1 MLSLPKTSL
10 IALGGMAAWRASTC
24 PTRLTQSLSSTGFGR
39 PRLAAARTIASPY
52 RTEICSSSSTRRC
65 STTWRTGSSRSG
77 CSTTRSSRTRSAYR
91 PSRCRTTA
99 IMLPS
104 AAISAHTMCTK
115 TGPAHSRA
123 PPWSSPPI
131 RTPAS
136 GSMTSPIP
144 SGRSKSAPAFRP
156 PRRNL
161 SIPAPTGQSY
171 FTRPMFSST
180 RTASAT
186 APIGAVPGSTSWSI
200 SVDGRRRRA
209 NPASAPS
216 LTRSLRVDWR
226 IPYPSIR
233 QPILAANCVAT
244 SQPLAAQAGLA
255 MLAKGGNAV
264 DAAIATAVA
273 LTVVEPVMN
282 GIGSDAF
289 AIVAS
294 GGQLIGLNASGRS
307 PAGWTAARFAKAPS
321 VPATGWDSAPV
332 PGAVS
337 AWVALHKR
345 FGRLP
350 FETLFEPAIGYA
362 RRGFL
367 VSPVVA
373 QIWLRQVAL
382 GAYPEFARVFLLE
395 GRAPAAGEV
404 FRCPDHANTLEAI
417 AASDGQAFYRGA
429 IAEAIAAA
437 AKREGG
443 AMTLADLAEHE
454 LEWVTPLGVDFH
466 GVSIHQLPPN
476 GQGLAALIA
485 LGVLDR
491 CDLEGLDADSAELQ
505 HLAIEATKLGIA
517 DAAAHVADPA
527 AMRVEAETLLADGYL
542 RERATLIRRD
552 RAQAPDPGKPPQGG
566 TVYLAAADA

>member
-1 MLSLPKTSL
+1 
-10 IALGGMAAWRASTC
+10 
-24 PTRLTQSLSSTGFGR
+24 
-39 PRLAAARTIASPY
+39 
-52 RTEICSSSSTRRC
+52 
-65 STTWRTGSSRSG
+65 
-77 CSTTRSSRTRSAYR
+77 
-91 PSRCRTTA
+91 
-99 IMLPS
+99 
-104 AAISAHTMCTK
+104 
-115 TGPAHSRA
+115 
-123 PPWSSPPI
+123 
-131 RTPAS
+131 
-136 GSMTSPIP
+136 
-144 SGRSKSAPAFRP
+144 
-156 PRRNL
+156 
-161 SIPAPTGQSY
+161 
-171 FTRPMFSST
+171 
-180 RTASAT
+180 
-186 APIGAVPGSTSWSI
+186 
-200 SVDGRRRRA
+200 
-209 NPASAPS
+209 
-216 LTRSLRVDWR
+216 
-226 IPYPSIR
+226 
-233 QPILAANCVAT
+233 
-244 SQPLAAQAGLA
+244 

-307 PAGWTAARFAKAPS
+307 PAGWTAARFANAPS
-321 VPATGWDSAPV
+321 MPATGWDSATV

-382 GAYPEFARVFLLE
+382 GAYPEFARVFLPE

-454 LEWVTPLGVDFH
+454 PEWVTPLGVDFH
-466 GVSIHQLPPN
+466 GVRIHQLPPN

-542 RERATLIRRD
+542 RERAALIRRD

-566 TVYLAAADA
+566 TVYLAAADAEGLMVSYIQSNYRGFGSGIVAPGTGVALNNRGSCFSLDPGHPNCVGPRKRPFNTIIPGFATVGGAPLAAFGVMGGSMQPQGHVQIALRLFARGQNPQAAIDAPRWRVEGGDLMVESAWSGAFRAALAARGHKLVDGGPLDFGAGRSSGASKRAATPPPPKAVATGRRWDSERHACLRIARSAIAAARLSWRARRVRR